1 MPGKDCYELI
11 LNQNCDLRCS
21 FCSQAD
27 FDPAARCA
35 PAAAVRRIY
44 TAKKLGYTRLGFS
57 GGEALLCA
65 DLPRLAAAAKKV
77 GFRAVRLQTNGMRLA
92 SRALCEKLAA
102 AGLTVCKFTFL
113 GSEPKVHDALTGV
126 KGSFRR
132 SLAGLDNML
141 DLKLAVGV
149 NLLLTRSNYRRLP
162 EALKFFMDRGVTD
175 FVLIYPIYVGAMRAN
190 YRRTGVALP
199 EAAPAVVRAL
209 DLAQAA
215 GLADGVK
222 ALNVPPCLLPGHENK
237 AVDLYKFNTVVAA
250 PDGRTWDIDKNVAGA
265 KRHGPPCARCLL
277 KPRCKGVDHNYLDL
291 FGWAGIS
298 PVLKLTKKRPLSPV
312 AGYLNAME
320 KCFMEALKL
329 ENGISTARLLE
340 LARGLP
346 LCHDCR
352 DGAGVM
358 TTGAALEKKGL
369 VKKEFKGGRYLWRR
383 R

>member
-11 LNQNCDLRCS
+11 LNHNCDLRCA

-27 FDPAARCA
+27 FDPAARFS
-35 PAAAVRRIY
+35 AADAVRRIY

-57 GGEALLCA
+57 GGEALLRS
-65 DLPRLAAAAKKV
+65 DLPRLAAAARKV
-77 GFRAVRLQTNGMRLA
+77 GFKAVRLQTNGMRLA
-92 SRALCEKLAA
+92 SRALCGRLAA

-113 GSEPKVHDALTGV
+113 GSDPAVHDALTGV

-141 DLKLAVGV
+141 GLKLAVGV
-149 NLLLTRSNYRRLP
+149 NLLITRRNCAALP
-162 EALKFFMDRGVTD
+162 RALKFFMDRGVTD

-190 YRRTGVALP
+190 YRLAGLP
-199 EAAPAVVRAL
+199 LPAAAPAVVEAL
-209 DLAQAA
+209 DLARAA

-222 ALNVPPCLLPGHENK
+222 ALNVPPCLLPGHETK
-237 AVDLYKFNTVVAA
+237 AVDLYKFNTVVAS
-250 PDGRTWDIDKNVAGA
+250 PDGRTWDIDENVAGA

-277 KPRCKGVDHNYLDL
+277 KTRCKGVDHNYLEL
-291 FGWAGIS
+291 FGWAGIK
-298 PVLKLTKKRPLSPV
+298 PALKPAKARRLAPV

-329 ENGISTARLLE
+329 ENGVSTARLLE

-352 DGAGVM
+352 DGASVLS
-358 TTGAALEKKGL
+358 TGAALEKRKL
-369 VKKEFKGGRYLWRR
+369 VKKEFKGGRYIWRR